1 MKRKK
6 IEVGKIC
13 VKNLVEDF
21 PGGSVDKNPPANT
34 GDTGSVPALGRSHM
48 PRTN

>member
-6 IEVGKIC
+6 IKVGKIC

-34 GDTGSVPALGRSHM
+34 GDTGFIPGPGRSHM
-48 PRTN
+48 PLNN